1 MPVSIFLGPG
11 QLAPLISFPQVLHWH
26 RLSQNGN
33 VGKCTSPQCPA
44 SYLLRAL
51 ELAGGLGAGA
61 FLTPS
66 NCSGAVSGLTL
77 PGCPL
82 GRHLAL
88 FLPLALSCQ
97 MTLVSDLDTPLSDPR
112 FFHSPRTPQTPL
124 ALISGDSVSF

>member
-11 QLAPLISFPQVLHWH
+11 QLAPLISFPQVLPWH
-26 RLSQNGN
+26 CLSQNGN

-44 SYLLRAL
+44 SYPSCAP
-51 ELAGGLGAGA
+51 ELAGGLSAGA

-66 NCSGAVSGLTL
+66 NCPGAVSGLTL

-97 MTLVSDLDTPLSDPR
+97 MTLVSDLDTPLSDSQ
-112 FFHSPRTPQTPL
+112 FFHPPGTPQAPS
-124 ALISGDSVSF
+124 ALISGDPVSF